1 MAGKKSSSKTT
12 GSNGTGRKRDG
23 RTTAGSALSQSPSH
37 RPDGCPRREPTADE
51 LGRRA
56 WETTYRNKHK

>member
-1 MAGKKSSSKTT
+1 MAEKKNASKTI
-12 GSNGTGRKRDG
+12 NGNGKG
-23 RTTAGSALSQSPSH
+23 RTTTKRDAAAGAFTQSPSH
-37 RPDGCPRREPTADE
+37 RPPGRERRTPSADE